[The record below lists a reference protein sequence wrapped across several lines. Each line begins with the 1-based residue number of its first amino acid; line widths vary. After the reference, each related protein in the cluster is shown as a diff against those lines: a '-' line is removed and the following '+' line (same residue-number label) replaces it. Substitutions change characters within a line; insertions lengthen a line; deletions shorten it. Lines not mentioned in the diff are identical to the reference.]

1 MMELTTKTALVTGA
15 SRGIGRAV
23 AGRLAAEGALVGVHY
38 GTNDDAANETL
49 AAIDAAGGEAFLLN
63 ADLGVDDAID
73 RLFDDLDAALDG
85 KALDVLVNNA
95 GVLDPTPF
103 DQVTPAAFDHSC
115 AVNVRA
121 PFFITQRAVARM
133 RNGGRIINLSSAVT
147 RIASPFTHYAMNK
160 AAIEVFGRTLA
171 NALGPHQITVNTV
184 TPGVVGHRHGSLV
197 GRRTWDQAGS
207 DLDDRDGPRRAPA
220 GCRRRRDLPGFR
232 CRALDHGSK
241 HRGQRRAVART
252 ARQLSHAATGSLQ

>member
-1 MMELTTKTALVTGA
+1 
-15 SRGIGRAV
+15 V

-38 GTNDDAANETL
+38 GTNDDAANEAL
-49 AAIDAAGGEAFLLN
+49 AGDRCGRGEAFLLK

-73 RLFDDLDAALDG
+73 RLFDDLDADLDG

-103 DQVTPAAFDHSC
+103 DQVTPEAFDHSY

-121 PFFITQRAVARM
+121 PFFIMQRAVARM

-147 RIASPFTHYAMNK
+147 RIASPLTHYAMNK

-184 TPGVVGHRHGSLV
+184 TPGVVDTDMGA
-197 GRRTWDQAGS
+197 W
-207 DLDDRDGPRRAPA
+207 LDAAPGIRPAVISTIAMGPRRAPG
-220 GCRRRRDLPGFR
+220 GCRRRRGLPGFR
-232 CRALDHGSK
+232 CSALDHGSK

>member
-1 MMELTTKTALVTGA
+1 MTELTTKTALVTGA

-23 AGRLAAEGALVGVHY
+23 AERLAAEGALVGVHY
-38 GTNDDAANETL
+38 GTNDDAAKETL
-49 AAIDAAGGEAFLLN
+49 TAIEAAGGEAFLLK
-63 ADLGVDDAID
+63 ADLGLDGSID
-73 RLFDDLDAALDG
+73 RLFEDLDAGLDG
-85 KALDVLVNNA
+85 RALDVLVNNA

-103 DQVTPAAFDHSC
+103 DQVTPAAFDQSY

-171 NALGPHQITVNTV
+171 NALGPRQITVNTV
-184 TPGVVGHRHGSLV
+184 TPGVVDTDMGAWLDATPGIRPAVISTIAMGRV
-197 GRRTWDQAGS
+197 GLPADVADVVAFLAS
-207 DLDDRDGPRRAPA
+207 DAARWITGASIEVSGGQWLGPLA
-220 GCRRRRDLPGFR
+220 
-232 CRALDHGSK
+232 S
-241 HRGQRRAVART
+241 
-252 ARQLSHAATGSLQ
+252 